1 MVIKKEIN
9 SFARVRV
16 RVLYTSF
23 YNLSSICV

>member
-16 RVLYTSF
+16 RVLYESF
-23 YNLSSICV
+23 YNLSSVCK

>member
-9 SFARVRV
+9 SLARVRV
-16 RVLYTSF
+16 RVLYSYF